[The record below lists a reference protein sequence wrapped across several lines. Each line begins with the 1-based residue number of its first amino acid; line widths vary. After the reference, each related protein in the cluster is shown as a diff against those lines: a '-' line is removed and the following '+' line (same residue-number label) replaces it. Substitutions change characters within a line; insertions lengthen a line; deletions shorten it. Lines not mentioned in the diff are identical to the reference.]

1 MYVLGLRVV
10 WRIRRRPEGGRDE
23 GPQARHYA
31 STQSPQAGRG
41 GPRVLL
47 GNAQQRASRNG
58 DRGPGDGLSGA
69 LSRLDYPGSGAPGGR
84 ILRFNPGFS
93 ADTRADLG
101 FGRIAQLAEHLPYKQ
116 GVTGSSPV
124 SPTICESIGV
134 SFSYM
139 GIRVARS
146 G

>member
-58 DRGPGDGLSGA
+58 DRGLVMGYLA
-69 LSRLDYPGSGAPGGR
+69 LSRGSITLAPVLLVAGYCVLIPASLLIRGR
-84 ILRFNPGFS
+84 TS
-93 ADTRADLG
+93 
-101 FGRIAQLAEHLPYKQ
+101 
-116 GVTGSSPV
+116 GS
-124 SPTICESIGV
+124 
-134 SFSYM
+134 
-139 GIRVARS
+139 
-146 G
+146 